1 MPVEF
6 NRFSRASI
14 QIQLTVLTLQLR
26 EVATRLPQDRL
37 GDGPHLIVQ
46 IIPMVHEAHSR
57 LDRLCSPSRRGE
69 IPTTVL
75 RETLW
80 TPPLPDR

>member
-6 NRFSRASI
+6 NRFSRAPI

-46 IIPMVHEAHSR
+46 IIPMVH
-57 LDRLCSPSRRGE
+57 
-69 IPTTVL
+69 
-75 RETLW
+75 
-80 TPPLPDR
+80 